1 MQASIRSVA
10 EFGIKPD
17 QQQVRTAELQKA
29 IDTTSA
35 AGQILYFPAGTYVSG
50 TLHLR
55 TNTTIELGAGAILQ
69 GSRDIADYP
78 ECGENFNPDAHLDLQ
93 RHHLLIAE
101 DVENIIIRGQGTING
116 QGDAFWDP
124 PAACEFFTARVQ
136 RPSPM
141 LEFHRVKRLLLQDI
155 TITESPGWTVHV
167 HRCAGVRINGIIIR
181 NHLYGPNTDGLDITD
196 SCDVFISDCDIVAGD
211 DAIVLKSLGGIN
223 ERIVITN
230 CITYTN
236 CSALKL
242 GANES
247 LGTIRQVTMS
257 NCVVRNSSR
266 GISLYCMGG
275 GLFEDVSINNIV
287 IECMNDIPLV
297 CPIHIN
303 CSRNP
308 SPRRDRGIGRIRN
321 VRISQILCR
330 SDARILLTAEDGS
343 MLENIML
350 ENVHMEMPE
359 IEDRF
364 EQARN
369 AVGLQFSPFSPEARA
384 AHACVAACNIKGLHL
399 RNITTD
405 WPQPAAVPMHFMWA
419 RNVEGTVDCPAATAA
434 QPGTEK
440 YNIENSR
447 ITIRD

>member
-1 MQASIRSVA
+1 MKNTYYSVEDFA
-10 EFGIKPD
+10 VTPN
-17 QQQVRTAELQKA
+17 QSSAQ
-29 IDTTSA
+29 TSA
-35 AGQILYFPAGTYVSG
+35 LQQAINTAAAEGRMLYFPAGTYISG
-50 TLHLR
+50 TLQLPS
-55 TNTTIELGAGAILQ
+55 NTCIELGAGAILK

-101 DVENIIIRGQGTING
+101 DVENITIRGQGTING
-116 QGDAFWDP
+116 QGEAFWDP
-124 PAACEFFTARVQ
+124 PSSCAFFTARVS

-141 LEFHRVKRLLLQDI
+141 LEFHRVKNMRLQDI

-211 DAIVLKSLGGIN
+211 DAIVLKSLGGVN
-223 ERIVITN
+223 ERITITN
-230 CITYTN
+230 CITQTN

-275 GLFEDVSINNIV
+275 GLFEDVAISNIV
-287 IECMNDIPLV
+287 IECMNEIPLV

-330 SDARILLTAEDGS
+330 SDARILLTAEDGT

-364 EQARN
+364 EQARE
-369 AVGLQFSPFSPEARA
+369 AVGLQFSPFSPDARA
-384 AHACVAACNIKGLHL
+384 ARACVAACNIKGLHL

-405 WPQPAAVPMHFMWA
+405 WPAPAAVPMHFMWA
-419 RNVEGTVDCPAATAA
+419 RNVEGTVDCPGATAA
-434 QPGTEK
+434 QPDTEK

-447 ITIRD
+447 LTLND